1 MFVAKT
7 RLARDE
13 KMQTASVC
21 NPVVAEPIEYTLLL
35 KSPVAG
41 PLTLRKLL
49 LIAVLIPLAVAGVWY
64 YFHQRSLTMYGPL
77 YREYA
82 YISNGKSDTVTVLDL
97 LSFTP
102 IRNLSV
108 GAEPT
113 GLAANPK
120 KNEVYVVNTGSA
132 NVSVIDA
139 ERNKVVATI
148 GVQGKPYFID
158 VSPDGQRA
166 YVANSG
172 SANVSVIDL
181 DHRTIAAT
189 LRVGGNPGLARVSP
203 DGSTLLVSNRADS
216 TVSVIDT
223 GVQHTAALNAPSQ
236 PAPTPAVVRP
246 PTVRAAIN
254 VCLNPE
260 DVAILPDSSKAF
272 ISCSTSGQVAAVDL
286 KSDKLLALL
295 DVGKSP
301 VSLALKPD
309 GGELMT
315 FNFGADSISII
326 ETTPNEVLGSYL
338 IGSQPSRG
346 LVSLD
351 NSRLYV
357 SNFGGNNVAVYDIDS
372 GRVIATLPVGTHPDG
387 LALSQSQNYLLV
399 LDSDSGDV
407 AIIQKRKPK
416 KKFEPSEYSLLTII
430 PVGMHPNQIVVK
442 SFLLTK
448 PAALR

>member
-1 MFVAKT
+1 
-7 RLARDE
+7 
-13 KMQTASVC
+13 
-21 NPVVAEPIEYTLLL
+21 
-35 KSPVAG
+35 
-41 PLTLRKLL
+41 LRKLL
-49 LIAVLIPLAVAGVWY
+49 LIAVLIPLAGAGVWY

-82 YISNGKSDTVTVLDL
+82 YISNGKSNTVTVLDL

-102 IRNLSV
+102 IRNLQV
-108 GAEPT
+108 GSEPT

-139 ERNKVVATI
+139 ESNKLVATI

-158 VSPDGQRA
+158 VSPDGHRA

-172 SANVSVIDL
+172 SSNVSVLDL
-181 DHRTIAAT
+181 DHRTVAAT
-189 LRVGGNPGLARVSP
+189 LHVGAGPGLARVSP
-203 DGSTLLVSNRADS
+203 DGSAVVVSNRADS
-216 TVSVIDT
+216 TVSIINT
-223 GVQHTAALNAPSQ
+223 GVPVPRPAGSKSESQ
-236 PAPTPAVVRP
+236 PIAANAGVIGTPS
-246 PTVRAAIN
+246 VRAAIN

-260 DVAILPDSSKAF
+260 DIAILPDSSKAF
-272 ISCSTSGQVAAVDL
+272 VSCSTSGQVAAIDL
-286 KSDKLLALL
+286 KADKLLALL

-346 LVSLD
+346 VVALD
-351 NSRLYV
+351 NARLYV

-372 GRVIATLPVGTHPDG
+372 GKVVATLPVGTHPDG
-387 LALSQSQNYLLV
+387 LVLSQSQNYLLV
-399 LDSDSGDV
+399 LCSESGDV
-407 AIIQKRKPK
+407 WIIQKRKPK
-416 KKFEPSEYSLLTII
+416 KKFEPSEYSILNSI
-430 PVGMHPNQIVVK
+430 PVGLHPNQIVVK
-442 SFLLTK
+442 SFMLTK
-448 PAALR
+448 PGPGR